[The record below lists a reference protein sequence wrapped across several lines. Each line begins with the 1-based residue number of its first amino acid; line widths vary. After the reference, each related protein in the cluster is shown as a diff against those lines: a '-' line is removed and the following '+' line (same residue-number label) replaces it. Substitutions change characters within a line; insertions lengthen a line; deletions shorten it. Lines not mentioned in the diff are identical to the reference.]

1 MTSSDD
7 ERERRESL
15 AASLNSTI
23 QLAIKYFNNFH
34 QKLFYFITTWTIR
47 SSQMPGNRRYGP
59 ALFVSGRNMDWQSL
73 KERIA
78 FIKQVS

>member
-23 QLAIKYFNNFH
+23 QLAIKYFNNFIKNFSILL
-34 QKLFYFITTWTIR
+34 QL
-47 SSQMPGNRRYGP
+47 GP
-59 ALFVSGRNMDWQSL
+59 FEVVKCQATADTVLHFS
-73 KERIA
+73 
-78 FIKQVS
+78 

>member
-23 QLAIKYFNNFH
+23 QLAIKYFNNFYH
-34 QKLFYFITTWTIR
+34 KKFPILLQLGSFEVVKCQATADTVLH
-47 SSQMPGNRRYGP
+47 SS
-59 ALFVSGRNMDWQSL
+59 
-73 KERIA
+73 
-78 FIKQVS
+78 